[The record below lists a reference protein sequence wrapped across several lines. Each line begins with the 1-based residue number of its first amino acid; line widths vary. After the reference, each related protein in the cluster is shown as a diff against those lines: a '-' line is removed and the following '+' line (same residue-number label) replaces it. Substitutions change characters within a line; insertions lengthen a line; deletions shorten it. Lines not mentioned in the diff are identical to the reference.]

1 MKHSAEGLKKFAKQL
16 GFDKVGVVKSRQLED
31 EARKLEHWLHQNY
44 HGEMSYLERYFDF
57 RIDPNKLIPG
67 TKSILVFSLNYF
79 QKVEEISDDRP
90 KISMYAIGKDYH
102 KVIRTKTKALIRWM
116 KSEFGDIQARAF
128 VDSGPVLERVWAHE
142 AGIAWTGKNTL
153 SIHPKSGSYF
163 FLACILT
170 DLEFEYDQPI
180 KDYCGTCRKCID
192 ACPTQAF
199 HSNGYLLDASK
210 CISYLTIELKNAIPD
225 TFHGK
230 MENWI
235 FGCDICQQVC
245 PWNRFSTN
253 TDEEEFVNS
262 KNPGTITSLE
272 WLEMNES
279 EFQYRF
285 NNSALKRTGLKGIQR
300 NIRFIEKRK
309 S

>member
-1 MKHSAEGLKKFAKQL
+1 MKQELPG
-16 GFDKVGVVKSRQLED
+16 
-31 EARKLEHWLHQNY
+31 
-44 HGEMSYLERYFDF
+44 LER
-57 RIDPNKLIPG
+57 IHSL
-67 TKSILVFSLNYF
+67 SIL
-79 QKVEEISDDRP
+79 
-90 KISMYAIGKDYH
+90 
-102 KVIRTKTKALIRWM
+102 KAVLI
-116 KSEFGDIQARAF
+116 
-128 VDSGPVLERVWAHE
+128 
-142 AGIAWTGKNTL
+142 
-153 SIHPKSGSYF
+153 

-253 TDEEEFVNS
+253 TNEEEFVNS
-262 KNPGTITSLE
+262 K
-272 WLEMNES
+272 
-279 EFQYRF
+279 
-285 NNSALKRTGLKGIQR
+285 IQ
-300 NIRFIEKRK
+300 EL
-309 S
+309 